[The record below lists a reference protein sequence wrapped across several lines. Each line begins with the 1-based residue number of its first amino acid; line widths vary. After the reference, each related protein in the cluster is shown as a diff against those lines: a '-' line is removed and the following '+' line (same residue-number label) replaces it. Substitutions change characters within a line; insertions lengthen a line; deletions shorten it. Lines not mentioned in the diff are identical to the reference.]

1 MSDEDVI
8 SLSEPDS
15 EGEGPVIRPPQA
27 KKDEE
32 KRRKHREERK
42 GRHREDRDEK
52 RRRRREE
59 ESGRERDR
67 DHRRRDDRG
76 GGGGRD
82 RREERD
88 HRDRDGRSRSGGDN
102 SDLRHRLNRDRDRH
116 HGDRHVV
123 ERDSR
128 DSSRRERGS
137 DSRDRETDM
146 RLNKFIR
153 ANEHMKDSRRDV
165 DARKKRKQIEKE
177 MMKLQAKIGRKV
189 GRSRS
194 GSKDVKERTS
204 SKQKSESGEE
214 SMEADS
220 DDEDAGSGEDGSE
233 EGEDSEESGS
243 EGANSDATTGSQ
255 KSEETPERGDE
266 SEEGEVEDDELE
278 TEYSKAKSRSKS
290 PREKGAPEVGSKS
303 RWADRSPSGERTPS
317 RSPTPLRDDLSPQL
331 PADDTPPGSGR
342 ESPMETSHSRT
353 MSPAHHPAAPAP
365 ALKVPDPPVNRFPS
379 LPPYLPSVHGCR
391 SVAEFQCM
399 NRIEEGTYGV
409 VYRARDKRT
418 QEIVALK
425 KLKMEREKEGFPIT
439 SLREINTLL
448 ISQHINV
455 VTVREIVVGSNMDQ
469 IFIVMDFVQ
478 HDLKGL
484 METMRKKNQVFLP
497 GEVKCL
503 MQQLLRAIHHL
514 HDNWIL
520 HRDLKASNLLLSHNG
535 ILKVGDFGLAREY
548 GSPLKNYTAIVVTL
562 WYRAPELLL
571 GTKRYSTHIDVWSIG
586 CILGELLMMEPL
598 FPGKSEVDELNKIF
612 KLLGTP
618 SEKIWPG
625 YKELPGVRSM
635 KFIDFPVSK
644 LREKFPERMLSDH
657 GLDLMKGLLTYDPR
671 QRMTCAQALEHPWFE
686 ENPRPID
693 PSMFP
698 TWPAKSEQDPGAKN
712 AASPKPPSGGGAFK
726 NIDDDEARVN
736 RSRGFDLIA
745 SVKNNPPAAGW
756 NLKF

>member
-1 MSDEDVI
+1 
-8 SLSEPDS
+8 LFL
-15 EGEGPVIRPPQA
+15 GEGPVIRPPQA

-67 DHRRRDDRG
+67 DHRRRDDR

>member
-67 DHRRRDDRG
+67 DHRRRDDR
-76 GGGGRD
+76 GGGRD

>member
-1 MSDEDVI
+1 MNLRMNMPRTNPSHEARAQKM
-8 SLSEPDS
+8 
-15 EGEGPVIRPPQA
+15 RPQGVET
-27 KKDEE
+27 KV
-32 KRRKHREERK
+32 
-42 GRHREDRDEK
+42 
-52 RRRRREE
+52 
-59 ESGRERDR
+59 
-67 DHRRRDDRG
+67 
-76 GGGGRD
+76 
-82 RREERD
+82 
-88 HRDRDGRSRSGGDN
+88 DGRTGLPQEKELPPDHQLLSGMTCPHSFPLMTHLLGQDGTVPWRHLTPVTCPQL
-102 SDLRHRLNRDRDRH
+102 STHLLLHRLH
-116 HGDRHVV
+116 P
-123 ERDSR
+123 
-128 DSSRRERGS
+128 
-137 DSRDRETDM
+137 
-146 RLNKFIR
+146 
-153 ANEHMKDSRRDV
+153 
-165 DARKKRKQIEKE
+165 
-177 MMKLQAKIGRKV
+177 
-189 GRSRS
+189 
-194 GSKDVKERTS
+194 SKCPIPLST
-204 SKQKSESGEE
+204 
-214 SMEADS
+214 A
-220 DDEDAGSGEDGSE
+220 
-233 EGEDSEESGS
+233 
-243 EGANSDATTGSQ
+243 
-255 KSEETPERGDE
+255 
-266 SEEGEVEDDELE
+266 
-278 TEYSKAKSRSKS
+278 S
-290 PREKGAPEVGSKS
+290 PRY
-303 RWADRSPSGERTPS
+303 
-317 RSPTPLRDDLSPQL
+317 
-331 PADDTPPGSGR
+331 
-342 ESPMETSHSRT
+342 H
-353 MSPAHHPAAPAP
+353 
-365 ALKVPDPPVNRFPS
+365 
-379 LPPYLPSVHGCR
+379 PSVHGCR
-391 SVAEFQCM
+391 SVAEFKCM

-448 ISQHINV
+448 ISQHVNV

-571 GTKRYSTHIDVWSIG
+571 GAKQYSTHIDVWSIG

-671 QRMTCAQALEHPWFE
+671 QRTTCSKALEHPWFD

-736 RSRGFDLIA
+736 RSKGFDLIA
-745 SVKNNPPAAGW
+745 
-756 NLKF
+756 

>member
-1 MSDEDVI
+1 MSDEDVV

-67 DHRRRDDRG
+67 EHRRRDDR
-76 GGGGRD
+76 GGGRD

-88 HRDRDGRSRSGGDN
+88 HRDGRSRSGGDN

-290 PREKGAPEVGSKS
+290 PREKGAPKVGSKS

-353 MSPAHHPAAPAP
+353 MSPAHHPAAAAP

>member
-8 SLSEPDS
+8 SLSDPDS
-15 EGEGPVIRPPQA
+15 EGEGPGIRPPQA

-42 GRHREDRDEK
+42 GRHREERDEK
-52 RRRRREE
+52 RRRRRED
-59 ESGRERDR
+59 ESVRERDR
-67 DHRRRDDRG
+67 EHRRREDRG
-76 GGGGRD
+76 GTRD

-88 HRDRDGRSRSGGDN
+88 HRDGRSRSSGDN
-102 SDLRHRLNRDRDRH
+102 SDLRHRLNRDRDRG

-123 ERDSR
+123 EREKRDGSR
-128 DSSRRERGS
+128 GERSGYS
-137 DSRDRETDM
+137 KDKDADLRM
-146 RLNKFIR
+146 NKFIR

-177 MMKLQAKIGRKV
+177 MMKLQAKISSKV

-194 GSKDVKERTS
+194 GSKDAKERAST
-204 SKQKSESGEE
+204 KRKSESGEE
-214 SMEADS
+214 SMEGDS
-220 DDEDAGSGEDGSE
+220 DEEEAGSVEDNSE
-233 EGEDSEESGS
+233 EGDDSEEESGS
-243 EGANSDATTGSQ
+243 EAANSDATTGSQ

-278 TEYSKAKSRSKS
+278 TEYAKDKSQSRSKS
-290 PREKGAPEVGSKS
+290 PKEEATGGGNKS

-342 ESPMETSHSRT
+342 DSPMETSHSRH
-353 MSPAHHPAAPAP
+353 MSPAQHPPAAPAP

-391 SVAEFQCM
+391 SVAEFKCM

-448 ISQHINV
+448 ISQHVNV

-571 GTKRYSTHIDVWSIG
+571 GVKQYSTHIDVWSIG

-644 LREKFPERMLSDH
+644 LREKFPERMLTAH

-671 QRMTCAQALEHPWFE
+671 QRTTCSKALEHPWFD

-736 RSRGFDLIA
+736 RSKGFDLIA
-745 SVKNNPPAAGW
+745 AVKNNPPAAGW

>member
-1 MSDEDVI
+1 MSDEDVV

-67 DHRRRDDRG
+67 EHRRRDDR
-76 GGGGRD
+76 GGGRD

-88 HRDRDGRSRSGGDN
+88 HRDGRSRSGGDN

-353 MSPAHHPAAPAP
+353 MSPAHHPAAAAP